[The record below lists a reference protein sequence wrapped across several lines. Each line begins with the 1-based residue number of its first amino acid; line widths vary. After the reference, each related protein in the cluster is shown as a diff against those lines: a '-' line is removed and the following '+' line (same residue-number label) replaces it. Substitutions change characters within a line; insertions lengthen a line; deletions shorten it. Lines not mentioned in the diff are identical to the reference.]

1 MDGLL
6 ILHQQSITAMNHTTV
21 LIIGAGPVGLTL
33 ACELARRNISFRII
47 ERLTVPPHSSRA
59 KALQPRSLEILND
72 LGIAEELI
80 EAGYTELPYRKFNGS
95 QLIGETP
102 RKVFPRDDTRYP
114 KILLL
119 PQYKVEEALR
129 ARLTALGSAVEWATE
144 LTAFTLTNDG
154 IVCRTEN
161 PNWTEE
167 LTCTYMVACDGGKGT
182 TRKKLGINF
191 VGETHQEEQ
200 LWVGDVEVKGLKPD
214 AWYNWLSPVY
224 GLAFALF
231 PFKNTSSWQLQA
243 VMLPDTNGNIP
254 APTLD
259 GFNQLFKERTQ
270 IDDVTFTNST
280 WQSIY
285 RVNIRR
291 ADRYRV
297 GNAFIAGDAAHV
309 HSIAG
314 GLGMNTGIQDAYNLG
329 WKLAAVINGEASDWL
344 LDSYAE
350 ERIPIADWVLSA
362 TSERQRVMLSAATA
376 GKGAFDTLATNDTS
390 QLNLHYRDSSLTI
403 KGIVSQNGLHPGD
416 RAPDAEL
423 ADGSWLSGQ
432 FRGTEWKLLV
442 FGNMAFDPIREVKII
457 NADDKRLIKAYGLS
471 DGMVLI
477 RPDGHIA
484 LITFDPGSVH
494 QYFDRLR

>member
-1 MDGLL
+1 
-6 ILHQQSITAMNHTTV
+6 MNRTTV

-33 ACELARRNISFRII
+33 ACELARRNVPFRII
-47 ERLTVPPHSSRA
+47 ERSAVPPHSSRA

-72 LGIAEELI
+72 LGIAGELI
-80 EAGYTELPYRKFNGS
+80 EVGYTELPYRKFNGS

-102 RKVFPRDDTRYP
+102 RNIFPREDTRYP
-114 KILLL
+114 KVLLL

-129 ARLTALGSAVEWATE
+129 AGLTALGGTVEWATE
-144 LTAFTLTNDG
+144 LADFTLTDDG
-154 IVCRTEN
+154 IVCRIEN

-191 VGETHQEEQ
+191 VGETHQQEQ
-200 LWVGDVEVKGLKPD
+200 LWVGDVEVEGLKPD

-231 PFKNTSSWQLQA
+231 PFKNSNSWQLQA
-243 VMLPDTNGNIP
+243 VMPPDADGNVP
-254 APTLD
+254 VPTLE

-270 IDDVTFTNST
+270 IAGVTFTNST

-329 WKLAAVINGEASDWL
+329 WKLAAVIKGEASDRL
-344 LDSYAE
+344 LDTYAE
-350 ERIPIADWVLSA
+350 ERIPIADWLLS
-362 TSERQRVMLSAATA
+362 TTTERQRVMLSAATA
-376 GKGAFDTLATNDTS
+376 GKGSFDTLVTTDTS
-390 QLNLHYRDSSLTI
+390 QLNLNYRDSSLTI
-403 KGIVSQNGLHPGD
+403 KGATSENGLHPGD
-416 RAPDAEL
+416 RAPDAQL
-423 ADGSWLSGQ
+423 ADGSWLSDQ
-432 FRGTEWKLLV
+432 LRGTEWKLLI
-442 FGNMAFDPIREVKII
+442 FGNTLLDPMKHVKII
-457 NADDKRLIKAYGLS
+457 KADDKGLTKAYGLS
-471 DGMVLI
+471 EGMVLI
-477 RPDGHIA
+477 RPDGYIA
-484 LITFDPGSVH
+484 LITADVGNVH
-494 QYFDRLR
+494 EYFNRF